1 LHDVPHPWWTL
12 QRDSPWRNGGT
23 RRRPQADAL
32 RNSRTFENG
41 VRTLEDRQARAGL
54 ECRETVRAPRRAPNG
69 EPIMP
74 RSHLALVQRCDPHR
88 QGALQP
94 VDAALIPRSAP
105 AAGADLRNARA
116 PIEVRTLGRFEIV
129 KDGQALRF
137 EGKMQRKPFALLKAL
152 VAMGGQFVAE
162 DKLIDIL
169 WAGALQG
176 DEQKAFDVTLH
187 RLRKLLGHERAI
199 SVSNRC
205 VSLNPAVIWIDLWA
219 LERELAL
226 VNPVAPASIPDA
238 AQLES
243 AAPVVLDLYRGQF
256 LDGEPDSGWL
266 LPVRNRLNWRFERF
280 VMRVGDHW
288 ESAGQWARAAELFQH
303 AIELNPLAEGFYR
316 RWMVCLREQG
326 SRAEAIDV
334 FRRCRQVL
342 SVTLGV
348 KPVADTDA
356 VYHRLLDA

>member
-1 LHDVPHPWWTL
+1 
-12 QRDSPWRNGGT
+12 
-23 RRRPQADAL
+23 
-32 RNSRTFENG
+32 
-41 VRTLEDRQARAGL
+41 
-54 ECRETVRAPRRAPNG
+54 
-69 EPIMP
+69 MP
-74 RSHLALVQRCDPHR
+74 RSHLASVQRRDPHPAA
-88 QGALQP
+88 GLPP
-94 VDAALIPRSAP
+94 VDEPLRQRSVP
-105 AAGADLRNARA
+105 AGGADLRNAR
-116 PIEVRTLGRFEIV
+116 PPVEVRTLGRFEIV

-152 VAMGGQFVAE
+152 VGMGGQSVPQ

-176 DEQKAFDVTLH
+176 DEHKTFDVTLH
-187 RLRKLLGHERAI
+187 RLRKLLGHEKAI

-205 VSLNPAVIWIDLWA
+205 VSLNQTVIWVDLWA
-219 LERELAL
+219 LERELA
-226 VNPVAPASIPDA
+226 VVIPVAHDGIPDA
-238 AQLES
+238 AQIER

-288 ESAGQWARAAELFQH
+288 ESAGQWSRAAEMFQH

-356 VYHRLLDA
+356 LYHRLLDA

>member
-1 LHDVPHPWWTL
+1 
-12 QRDSPWRNGGT
+12 
-23 RRRPQADAL
+23 
-32 RNSRTFENG
+32 
-41 VRTLEDRQARAGL
+41 
-54 ECRETVRAPRRAPNG
+54 
-69 EPIMP
+69 MP
-74 RSHLALVQRCDPHR
+74 SSHLAPAQRPDPHPPA
-88 QGALQP
+88 GLPP
-94 VDAALIPRSAP
+94 VAAPPGQHSAV
-105 AAGADLRNARA
+105 AGGADLGTAR
-116 PIEVRTLGRFEIV
+116 PPVEVRTLGRFDIV
-129 KDGQALRF
+129 KHGQALRF
-137 EGKMQRKPFALLKAL
+137 EGKLQRRPLALLKAL
-152 VAMGGQFVAE
+152 VALGGQSVPQ

-176 DEQKAFDVTLH
+176 DEHKTLNVTLH
-187 RLRKLLGHERAI
+187 RLRKLLGHDKAI

-205 VSLNPAVIWIDLWA
+205 VSLNSAVVWVDLWA
-219 LERELAL
+219 LERELAI
-226 VNPVAPASIPDA
+226 VIPAHGSIPDA
-238 AQLES
+238 AQIER
-243 AAPVVLDLYRGQF
+243 AAPLVLDLLRGQF

-288 ESAGQWARAAELFQH
+288 EAAGQWSRAAEMFQR

-348 KPVADTDA
+348 KPVADTA
-356 VYHRLLDA
+356 ALYHRLLDA